1 MWFDDANIQIVGYDS
16 NDLDLFSKMQL
27 NEIATKFNESM
38 RHKNIIKRQQKEINE
53 LNIKLLEEK
62 LKNMKNEFNK
72 IGDK

>member
-16 NDLDLFSKMQL
+16 NDLDLSSKMQL
-27 NEIATKFNESM
+27 DEIVTKFNESM
-38 RHKNIIKRQQKEINE
+38 RYKNIIKRQQREINK

-72 IGDK
+72 VGD